1 MNNLPEIVFTE
12 PPDLDLFRWLG
23 SIPVILD
30 YLTDDPLFPVV
41 GGLFLVGAAFLIFYA
56 LSRGERA

>member
-1 MNNLPEIVFTE
+1 MNNLPEIVLT
-12 PPDLDLFRWLG
+12 PPPELDLFRWLG

-30 YLTDDPLFPVV
+30 YLSDDEFFSIV
-41 GGLFLVGAAFLIFYA
+41 GGLFLLAAAFLIFYA